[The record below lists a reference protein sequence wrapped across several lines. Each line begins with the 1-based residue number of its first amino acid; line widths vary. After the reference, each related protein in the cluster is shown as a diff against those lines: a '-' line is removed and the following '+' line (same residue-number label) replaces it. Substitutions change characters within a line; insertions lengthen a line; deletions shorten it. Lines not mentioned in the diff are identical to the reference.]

1 MKHELMQLPYER
13 DSLEPYMSQ
22 ETLDY
27 HYGKHHQWYVNTLND
42 LIVGTQYEDMS
53 LEDIVKKSEW
63 KIFNNAAQIWNHN
76 LFWNTLKKDS
86 SLPEGK
92 LKDMIEESFGSLEE
106 MKAEFKKQATG
117 QFGSGWA
124 WLCVHK
130 GGKLEICST
139 PNQDNSLMPGVGCG
153 GHPILGLDVWEHA
166 YYLNYQN
173 KRPDYIEAF
182 FNLINWKEVAKLYAA
197 NK

>member
-124 WLCVHK
+124 WLVQK
-130 GGKLEICST
+130 DNTLEIYST
-139 PNQDNSLMPGVGCG
+139 PNGENPLTEWGTA
-153 GHPILGLDVWEHA
+153 LLWLDVWEHA
-166 YYLNYQN
+166 YYL
-173 KRPDYIEAF
+173 DYRNDRGQYVDTF
-182 FNLINWKEVAKLYAA
+182 WKLVDWEVLETRMD
-197 NK
+197 